1 MEKDNLAMEMLSE
14 LKRSSRRKDIII
26 IILIITL
33 ILSNLA
39 WLGYESQFEEVADVK
54 EQVIEDVDN
63 NENTTFNQEIN

>member
-1 MEKDNLAMEMLSE
+1 MGKDNLAMEMLSE

-26 IILIITL
+26 IILVL
-33 ILSNLA
+33 ALLLSNMI
-39 WLGYESQFEEVADVK
+39 WIGCESQFEEVADVK